1 MKKIYIALLTILISI
16 PCFTYAAE
24 FKAGQTLDINTIST
38 DLYTAAGNLK
48 ISENQK
54 GDLTAAASEF
64 ENQKIIDQNL
74 NVIAGKVYLKGQVN
88 KNARV
93 IGAEVAI
100 DGRVL
105 NDLIAIGNTI
115 NTSKETTIGNDLVII
130 GSEIHLNGKISGN
143 LTVYGDNVYI
153 NSQIGKNVKIH
164 NSGELK
170 VSDDALIA
178 GSLTHSSPNEAQ
190 FANSSSVVSG
200 GYKYTKT
207 KSNTEGLNRFAT
219 ANGALNILEGLVGL
233 FVFAILILYMFPKQL
248 LQLSEN
254 STAKVGVNL
263 LAGFIAVIIIPII
276 NLLLLFTGIA
286 VMPALTISMLYIAY
300 LMIAYPVSAIIL
312 GYIITKLINNK
323 KKKPELNYLTCI
335 YGSVG
340 LTILYFI
347 PIVGIIVAAVLYLLS
362 AGSIIMSVYLKIFNK
377 NVKA

>member
-1 MKKIYIALLTILISI
+1 MKKIYIALLAILMSA
-16 PCFTYAAE
+16 PCFAYAAE
-24 FKAGQTLDINTIST
+24 FKAGQTLDINSSFT
-38 DLYTAAGNLK
+38 DLYTAANNLK

-54 GDLTAAASEF
+54 GDLIAAASEF

-74 NVIAGKVYLKGQVN
+74 NVVAGKVYLKGQVN

-100 DGRVL
+100 DGSVL
-105 NDLIAIGNTI
+105 NDLIAVGNTI
-115 NTSKETTIGNDLVII
+115 NTSTGTTVGNDLVIV
-130 GSEIHLNGKISGN
+130 GSEIHLNGKINGN
-143 LTVYGDNVYI
+143 LTIYGDNVYI
-153 NSQIGKNVKIH
+153 NSQIGKNVKIN
-164 NSGELK
+164 NSGILK
-170 VSDDALIA
+170 VSEDASIT

-190 FANSSSVVSG
+190 FANSSSIVSG

-207 KSNTEGLNRFAT
+207 ESTNEGLNKFTTAT
-219 ANGALNILEGLVGL
+219 GLLNILEGLVGL

-248 LQLSEN
+248 FQLSEN

-276 NLLLLFTGIA
+276 NLLMLFTGIA

-335 YGSVG
+335 YGSIG
-340 LTILYFI
+340 LTVFYLI
-347 PIVGIIVAAVLYLLS
+347 PIVGIIIAAILYLLS

-377 NVKA
+377 NAKA